1 MRCYCPYCG
10 GRIPGR
16 PGQYIKCMHCSERL
30 LWCDDKAF
38 RNREDI
44 EKYLLAVRLTEQQPS
59 ELGPWRRLAG
69 MILFLW
75 RSALASPSRCLRAAQ
90 AFGTAGWQKVT
101 AASQNVCIFCAP
113 ARACSL
119 GPSAASLL
127 ANYATKSRG
136 LRLNRLAA
144 LDPETAL
151 ILSTYPGDLYL
162 NGITSL
168 VPEVA
173 KSLSQHRGVLS
184 LNGVAEL
191 SVAAAEQLIKHGGRI
206 DMLELN
212 PSPSMARLL
221 SRHHTINLSP
231 NARAI
236 MKAES
241 VLRRTVRRQV
251 GNHQQGNP
259 ASSQRPVRRGS
270 ASAEVRVLTPK
281 LAKRLA
287 ASKKDCLNLDSYK
300 EILPFAARIV
310 AAHPDELSLN
320 GLVRLSPSI
329 ANELARH
336 VGDLSLNGVFDLTTE
351 CAKAL
356 ASHRGGIEMNGLLS
370 LLPDCATALE
380 RHNHWLSLN
389 GLSRVSDDTAARLA
403 RHPGNLQLNGIR
415 RLSSSVA
422 KQLSQ
427 HRHWLQLDGV
437 EFVDADVAKELAR
450 FRGTQLWL
458 RGLINADAEPEVVA
472 TLRRNPSILLLP
484 AKV

>member
-1 MRCYCPYCG
+1 
-10 GRIPGR
+10 
-16 PGQYIKCMHCSERL
+16 MHCSERL
-30 LWCDDKAF
+30 LWCDNKAF

-44 EKYLLAVRLTEQQPS
+44 EKYLAAARSTEQPPL
-59 ELGPWRRLAG
+59 EPGPPWRRHAG
-69 MILFLW
+69 MIRFLW
-75 RSALASPSRCLRAAQ
+75 RRALSSTSRCLRAAQ

-101 AASQNVCIFCAP
+101 AASQDFRIFCAP
-113 ARACSL
+113 AMACSL
-119 GPSAASLL
+119 GPSGASLL

-173 KSLSQHRGVLS
+173 KSLSQHRGVLY
-184 LNGVAEL
+184 LNGVTEL
-191 SVAAAEQLIKHGGRI
+191 SVAAAEQLIKHAGRI

-212 PSPSMARLL
+212 PSPSTARLL
-221 SRHHTINLSP
+221 SRHRTINLSS

-236 MKAES
+236 MTAES
-241 VLRRTVRRQV
+241 VWRRTVHRQV
-251 GNHQQGNP
+251 ENHPQGNP
-259 ASSQRPVRRGS
+259 TSSKRPARLGS
-270 ASAEVRVLTPK
+270 ASAEVRVLTPE

-287 ASKKDCLNLDSYK
+287 ASTRGRLNLDSYK
-300 EILPFAARIV
+300 KVMPLAARIV
-310 AAHPDELSLN
+310 AARRGELSLN
-320 GLVRLSPSI
+320 GLVRLSPSLG
-329 ANELARH
+329 NELARH

-370 LLPDCATALE
+370 LLPDCAIAFE
-380 RHNHWLSLN
+380 RHKHWLSLN
-389 GLSRVSDDTAARLA
+389 GLSRVSDDTAARLS
-403 RHPGNLQLNGIR
+403 RHPGDLQLNGIR

-437 EFVDADVAKELAR
+437 KFVDADVAKELSR

-484 AKV
+484 AEV